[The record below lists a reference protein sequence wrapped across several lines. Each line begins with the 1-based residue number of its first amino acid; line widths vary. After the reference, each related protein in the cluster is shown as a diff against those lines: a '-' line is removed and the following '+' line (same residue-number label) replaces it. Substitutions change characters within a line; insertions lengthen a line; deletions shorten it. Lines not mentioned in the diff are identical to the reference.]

1 MTNGWMQDK
10 EKAER
15 VNQSLMT
22 NTPSAFKFVNGGEIQ
37 KIAAKTGYNQSFKGS
52 TLPLHDQLD
61 VPGAKGITILRG
73 SHINPSFSKHMKT
86 KSNLIIASQLSQ
98 SVPVPE

>member
-1 MTNGWMQDK
+1 MTNGWMQEK
-10 EKAER
+10 EKVER

-37 KIAAKTGYNQSFKGS
+37 KLAAKTGYNQSFKGS
-52 TLPLHDQLD
+52 SLPIQDQLD
-61 VPGAKGITILRG
+61 VPGVKGITILRG

-86 KSNLIIASQLSQ
+86 KSNLLIA
-98 SVPVPE
+98 

>member
-1 MTNGWMQDK
+1 MQDK
-10 EKAER
+10 DKAER

-22 NTPSAFKFVNGGEIQ
+22 NTPSAFKFVNGSEIQ
-37 KIAAKTGYNQSFKGS
+37 KIATKTGYNQSFKG
-52 TLPLHDQLD
+52 TFPLHDQLD

-86 KSNLIIASQLSQ
+86 KSNLLIAQQVSQ